1 MVNVII
7 ITHGSFAAGLLD
19 AAQLIVGQQ
28 ENVLTFG
35 LSEGDSID
43 QLEMDA
49 ENGINVLS
57 ETGSVLI
64 LVDLFG
70 ASPFN
75 VSLRLLQRYPEIK
88 IVTGA
93 SLPMLIEALMNR
105 EFMELGELADHVAQ
119 TGREHSKTL
128 DEWMSSDN

>member
-1 MVNVII
+1 MNNIII
-7 ITHGSFAAGLLD
+7 ITHGGFAAGLLD

-28 ENVLTFG
+28 EDVLTFA

-43 QLEMDA
+43 QLEMDV
-49 ENGINVLS
+49 ESGIMKLS
-57 ETGSVLI
+57 ESGSVLV

-75 VSLRLLQRYPEIK
+75 VGLRLAQHYPEIK
-88 IVTGA
+88 IVTGV
-93 SLPMLIEALMNR
+93 SLPMLIEAVMNR

-128 DEWMSSDN
+128 DEWMSSAL

>member
-1 MVNVII
+1 MISIII
-7 ITHGSFAAGLLD
+7 ITHGGFAAGLQD

-28 ENVLTFG
+28 EDVLTFS

-43 QLEMDA
+43 QLEMDV
-49 ENGINVLS
+49 ESGITTLS
-57 ETGSVLI
+57 ESGSVLV

-75 VSLRLLQRYPEIK
+75 VSLRLAQRYPEIK
-88 IVTGA
+88 IVTGV

-105 EFMELGELADHVAQ
+105 ETMELGELADHVAQ

-128 DEWMSSDN
+128 DEWMSSIN

>member
-1 MVNVII
+1 MINII
-7 ITHGSFAAGLLD
+7 VVTHGTLASGLLD

-28 ENVLTFG
+28 ENVLTYS

-43 QLEMDA
+43 QLEMDV
-49 ENGINVLS
+49 EEGIKTLS
-57 ETGSVLI
+57 ETGKVLM

-75 VSLRLLQRYPEIK
+75 ISLRLLQQYPEIK
-88 IVTGA
+88 LVTGV
-93 SLPMLIEALMNR
+93 SLPMLIEAVMNR
-105 EFMELGELADHVAQ
+105 ELMELAELADHVAL

-128 DEWMSSDN
+128 EEWMS

>member
-1 MVNVII
+1 MINIII
-7 ITHGSFAAGLLD
+7 ITHGAFAAGLLD
-19 AAQLIVGQQ
+19 AAQLIIGQQ
-28 ENVLTFG
+28 ENVLTFS

-49 ENGINVLS
+49 ENGIKTLS
-57 ETGSVLI
+57 ETGSVLV

-93 SLPMLIEALMNR
+93 NLPMLIEALMNR
-105 EFMELGELADHVAQ
+105 ESMDLGELADHVAQ
-119 TGREHSKTL
+119 TGRDHSKTL
-128 DEWMSSDN
+128 DEWMSSAN